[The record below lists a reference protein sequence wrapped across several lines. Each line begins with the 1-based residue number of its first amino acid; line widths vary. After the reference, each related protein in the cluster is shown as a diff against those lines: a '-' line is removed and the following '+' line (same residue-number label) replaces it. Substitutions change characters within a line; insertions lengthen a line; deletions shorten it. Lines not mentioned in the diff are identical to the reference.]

1 MHYDRLRRSTS
12 TRPLKQWTTHM
23 TRLISAFCILLI
35 GGVSHPVR
43 AQVTLDLAKVTCDQW
58 SGYKITNPQN
68 IALWLSGYYNG
79 KRGNTVI
86 DTQELG
92 AETQRLRDFC
102 IMNPQVPVMQAVD
115 KVLAPGK

>member
-1 MHYDRLRRSTS
+1 MIRTAPAACFVLAVLAIQ
-12 TRPLKQWTTHM
+12 PAQ
-23 TRLISAFCILLI
+23 
-35 GGVSHPVR
+35 

-79 KRGNTVI
+79 KRGNTVL
-86 DTQELG
+86 DTQGLN

-102 IMNPQVPVMQAVD
+102 LVNPQIPVMQAVE
-115 KVLAPGK
+115 KLMGAK